1 MDDDCLFSILPM
13 FVLSLTLLLSRNLS
27 NLILDRTS
35 SQVNIILQNKIRLW
49 HGVVVRTPGCHSRGP
64 MIRFVMLIFN
74 KLNELITFANNFLPE
89 EIVKIYFYSTRQQN
103 GRELSITTVHILG
116 PARKKY
122 QTRKGPAQQHPSFR
136 YIY

>member
-1 MDDDCLFSILPM
+1 MDDDCLFSISPM

-35 SQVNIILQNKIRLW
+35 SQVNIILQNKMRLW
-49 HGVVVRTPGCHSRGP
+49 HGVVVRTPGCHSRGT

-122 QTRKGPAQQHPSFR
+122 
-136 YIY
+136 